1 MRIGSF
7 MKTIIS
13 EFNTTSKSL
22 DRTKNLSYIVIIEN
36 IKMEEKYVQNIF
48 TLYRMLTLNPK

>member
-22 DRTKNLSYIVIIEN
+22 DRTKNLSYIVIIKN
-36 IKMEEKYVQNIF
+36 IKMEENYVQNIF